1 MIEVLNAL
9 ILSLA
14 QVLGE
19 SLLLQTKERVSVIY
33 GVGWLRVEVINAES
47 GLYEHPINA
56 HCRRGLL
63 APRQKLLVL
72 AVELC

>member
-1 MIEVLNAL
+1 MIEVLDAL

-19 SLLLQTKERVSVIY
+19 GLLFQCKERLSVIY
-33 GVGWLRVEVINAES
+33 GVGRLRVEVINAES

-56 HCRRGLL
+56 HLR
-63 APRQKLLVL
+63 
-72 AVELC
+72 

>member
-19 SLLLQTKERVSVIY
+19 SLLLQCKERLSVIY
-33 GVGWLRVEVINAES
+33 GVGWLHVEVINAES

-56 HCRRGLL
+56 HLR
-63 APRQKLLVL
+63 
-72 AVELC
+72 

>member
-1 MIEVLNAL
+1 MIEVLSAL

-19 SLLLQTKERVSVIY
+19 SLLLQSKERLSIIC
-33 GVGWLRVEVINAES
+33 GVGWFHVEVIDTES

-56 HCRRGLL
+56 HLR
-63 APRQKLLVL
+63 
-72 AVELC
+72 

>member
-1 MIEVLNAL
+1 MIEVLDAL

-19 SLLLQTKERVSVIY
+19 SLLPQCKERLSVIC

-47 GLYEHPINA
+47 RLYEHPINA
-56 HCRRGLL
+56 YLR
-63 APRQKLLVL
+63 
-72 AVELC
+72 

>member
-19 SLLLQTKERVSVIY
+19 SLLFQSKERVSIIY

-56 HCRRGLL
+56 HCR
-63 APRQKLLVL
+63 
-72 AVELC
+72 